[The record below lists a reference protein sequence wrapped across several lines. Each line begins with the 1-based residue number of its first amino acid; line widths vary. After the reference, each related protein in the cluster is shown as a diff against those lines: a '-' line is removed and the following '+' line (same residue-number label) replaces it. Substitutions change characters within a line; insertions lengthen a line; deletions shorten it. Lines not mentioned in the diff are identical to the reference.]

1 MPVRPRPPRRYE
13 ADAGAPART
22 FDRQRV
28 LFRRTDKTPERT
40 LAMRVLM
47 VVLLLALTVA
57 VLWWD
62 RAGIKDNYDNE
73 VSFTDVMYFTMVTI
87 TTVGY
92 GDIVPVSDRARLIDT
107 FFLNPIRV
115 IIWFIFLGTAYQFV
129 VQKMLEDYRM
139 AKIQR
144 RLDGHV
150 IICGYGHTGR
160 SAAREWAAKG
170 HAPDTIVVVEHTQ
183 TGAQD
188 AADDGFVA
196 LRGDATREEI
206 LRQAGVERAHAVI
219 VAPGRD
225 DATIL
230 TVLTVRQ
237 ISPSVRVIASVKEEE
252 NAKLVKQSGATVTV
266 APSKLG
272 GYMLADAIDRA
283 FTVEYLH
290 DPMTAGGQVN
300 LAERAVRPDEVG
312 HRGRML
318 ADGMIMR
325 IQRGR
330 EIVGFWDV
338 EATPLT
344 AGDMLLL
351 LVR

>member
-1 MPVRPRPPRRYE
+1 MPVRHRPPRRYPS
-13 ADAGAPART
+13 DAAPART
-22 FDRQRV
+22 FDGQRV
-28 LFRRTDKTPERT
+28 LFRRTGKTPERT
-40 LAMRVLM
+40 FITRVLFI
-47 VVLLLALTVA
+47 VLLLALTVA

-62 RAGIKDNYDNE
+62 RAGLKDHLDGHI
-73 VSFTDVMYFTMVTI
+73 SFTDVMYFAMVTI

-92 GDIVPVSDRARLIDT
+92 GDIVPVTDRARLIDT
-107 FFLNPIRV
+107 FFLTPTRLVVWIV
-115 IIWFIFLGTAYQFV
+115 FLGTAYQFV

-150 IICGYGHTGR
+150 VICGYGHTGR

-188 AADDGFVA
+188 AADDGFIA

-206 LRQAGVERAHAVI
+206 LRQAGVERAHAVM
-219 VAPGRD
+219 VTPGRD
-225 DATIL
+225 DAAIL
-230 TVLTVRQ
+230 AVLTVRQ
-237 ISPSVRVIASVKEEE
+237 INPSVRVVVSVKEEE
-252 NAKLVKQSGATVTV
+252 NVKLVKQSGATVTV

-283 FTVEYLH
+283 FTVEYLQ
-290 DPMTAGGQVN
+290 DLMTAGGQVN
-300 LAERAVRPDEVG
+300 LDERAVRPEEIG
-312 HRGRML
+312 HTGRML

-330 EIVGFWDV
+330 EIIGFWDV
-338 EATPLT
+338 ERSPLA

>member
-1 MPVRPRPPRRYE
+1 MPNRDRLPPTPTVAARDVRNFE
-13 ADAGAPART
+13 
-22 FDRQRV
+22 RQRV

-40 LAMRVLM
+40 LAARVFM

-62 RAGIKDNYDNE
+62 RGGIKDNYDND

-115 IIWFIFLGTAYQFV
+115 VIWIIFLGTAYQFV

-150 IICGYGHTGR
+150 IVCGYGHTGR

-170 HAPDTIVVVEHTQ
+170 HAPDTIVVIEASPS
-183 TGAQD
+183 GAQD
-188 AADDGFVA
+188 AADDGFIA
-196 LRGDATREEI
+196 LRGDATREDI
-206 LRQAGVERAHAVI
+206 LRQAGAERAHAVI

-237 ISPSVRVIASVKEEE
+237 ISAAVRVIASVKEEE
-252 NAKLVKQSGATVTV
+252 NIKLVKQSGATVTV

-283 FTVEYLH
+283 FTVEYLQ
-290 DPMTAGGQVN
+290 DLMTAGGQVN
-300 LAERAVRPDEVG
+300 LAERAVRAAEIG
-312 HRGRML
+312 HAGRML

-330 EIVGFWDV
+330 DIIGFWDV
-338 EATPLT
+338 ERTPLT
-344 AGDMLLL
+344 ADDMLLL